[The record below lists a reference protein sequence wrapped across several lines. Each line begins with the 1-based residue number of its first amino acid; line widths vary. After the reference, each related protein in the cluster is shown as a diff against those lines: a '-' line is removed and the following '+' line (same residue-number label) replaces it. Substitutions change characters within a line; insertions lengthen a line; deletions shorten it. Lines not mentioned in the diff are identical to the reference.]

1 MLAGMPPTA
10 AQTDKRCCA
19 ETGHCISGPIRAYWE
34 RNGGLPVFG
43 YPITAQRVE
52 TVEDRT
58 IPVQWFERDRIE
70 IQADGTITAGRL
82 GARVLELRWRP
93 WFPITDAP
101 IPSPECRSFPAT
113 GYYVCGE
120 FLSYWERNGGLERI
134 AMSAIVG
141 GSEVALHSGLL
152 ADSIVMTDNLAAI
165 AATAID
171 RVIGTLPTKAIDI
184 ALRHTLG
191 L

>member
-1 MLAGMPPTA
+1 
-10 AQTDKRCCA
+10 
-19 ETGHCISGPIRAYWE
+19 
-34 RNGGLPVFG
+34 
-43 YPITAQRVE
+43 
-52 TVEDRT
+52 
-58 IPVQWFERDRIE
+58 
-70 IQADGTITAGRL
+70 
-82 GARVLELRWRP
+82 
-93 WFPITDAP
+93 
-101 IPSPECRSFPAT
+101 
-113 GYYVCGE
+113 
-120 FLSYWERNGGLERI
+120 
-134 AMSAIVG
+134 MSAIVG